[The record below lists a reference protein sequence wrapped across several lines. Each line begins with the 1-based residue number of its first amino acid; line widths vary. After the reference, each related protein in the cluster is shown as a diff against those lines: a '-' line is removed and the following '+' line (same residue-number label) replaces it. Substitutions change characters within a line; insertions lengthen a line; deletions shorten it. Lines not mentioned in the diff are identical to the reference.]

1 MRPPPAPATRRHQ
14 SRPESG
20 HQVFETY
27 ELTFAGMTVL
37 RFNDHGKV
45 IDHRDYDNHVERRR
59 EAPYA
64 GW

>member
-1 MRPPPAPATRRHQ
+1 
-14 SRPESG
+14 
-20 HQVFETY
+20 V
-27 ELTFAGMTVL
+27 TVL

-45 IDHRDYDNHVERRR
+45 IDHRDYDNHVERR